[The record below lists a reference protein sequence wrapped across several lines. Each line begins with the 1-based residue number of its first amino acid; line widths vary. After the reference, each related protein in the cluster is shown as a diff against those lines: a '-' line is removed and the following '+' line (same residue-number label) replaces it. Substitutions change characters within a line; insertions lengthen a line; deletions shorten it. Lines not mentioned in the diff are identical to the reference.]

1 MPKGFGH
8 EKKFRAYE
16 HCRGGAKCRMD
27 GWCLCKLQGR
37 AEQRLQSA
45 RAAYGWAL
53 HGLWVAQVLYLGLKN
68 SSVSLYMTHQ

>member
-1 MPKGFGH
+1 
-8 EKKFRAYE
+8 
-16 HCRGGAKCRMD
+16 MD